1 MHKKKQS
8 AEVSTLIHALIL
20 LAAAVIWGFAF
31 VSQSI
36 GADYVGPFTFL
47 AGRCWIAVAF
57 LIPVVAIADRVR
69 ERGQAEDRI
78 ESSDKRAEGRE
89 KNRDSSCAESET
101 PQTRIAGRNSEDQK
115 AARALCPQ
123 ADRSRPHSA
132 ACFLRLVLCAAS
144 FFLPRAPRSRSVS
157 G

>member
-89 KNRDSSCAESET
+89 KTGIAAAQNLKLRRQESQAET
-101 PQTRIAGRNSEDQK
+101 ARIRRLP
-115 AARALCPQ
+115 RALCPQ

-144 FFLPRAPRSRSVS
+144 FFLPRAPRSRSAS

>member
-47 AGRCWIAVAF
+47 A
-57 LIPVVAIADRVR
+57 
-69 ERGQAEDRI
+69 
-78 ESSDKRAEGRE
+78 
-89 KNRDSSCAESET
+89 
-101 PQTRIAGRNSEDQK
+101 
-115 AARALCPQ
+115 
-123 ADRSRPHSA
+123 
-132 ACFLRLVLCAAS
+132 
-144 FFLPRAPRSRSVS
+144 
-157 G
+157 